1 MSSINVTNIKSR
13 QGSAPTFPQGL
24 NVSAGVATFAG
35 NVTVGGTLTYD
46 DVTNIDSVGIV
57 TAGKGFRATT
67 GGLIVSA
74 GVATISGGVN
84 VNTGNV

>member
-24 NVSAGVATFAG
+24 NVSAGVATFAS
-35 NVTVGGTLTYD
+35 NVSIAGTLTYD

-57 TAGKGFRATT
+57 TAGR
-67 GGLIVSA
+67 I
-74 GVATISGGVN
+74 
-84 VNTGNV
+84 

>member
-35 NVTVGGTLTYD
+35 NVSVGGTLTYD
-46 DVTNIDSVGIV
+46 D
-57 TAGKGFRATT
+57 
-67 GGLIVSA
+67 
-74 GVATISGGVN
+74 
-84 VNTGNV
+84 